1 MASGTRVDLNESS
14 GIANFLN
21 RCLVSLAWMA
31 SMCATP
37 MHPVSLKAVHRLLL
51 FGIVAFAATGIAQAQ
66 PKPVPRMQAIPLPH
80 EEVSFQCAGR
90 ELTRF
95 HFKGAQER
103 PFLFPVNGPSGI
115 SLTRMGHPHDPV
127 SHSHHNSVWISHALV
142 NGRTFWADTSGDRI
156 VHQRVEKLVDG
167 DEAASVETSA
177 IWRTKEGADLLSERL
192 KTSVEPLDEGEWLLV
207 VDLSLSAL
215 KETVTFGETAFGM
228 MAVRVAKTMGV
239 KDGGGTIRNSEG
251 GVDEAGC
258 FRKRARWVD
267 YSGPVTS
274 DAQEG
279 VTLFDHPSNFGYP
292 AHFHVRDD
300 GWMGAALTFG
310 GSLTLEPGQM
320 TRLRYGLYV
329 HRGVPDPSV
338 LEGRWR
344 AFSGRPPQ

>member
-1 MASGTRVDLNESS
+1 
-14 GIANFLN
+14 
-21 RCLVSLAWMA
+21 MA
-31 SMCATP
+31 SMSPNAMFRASPNTP
-37 MHPVSLKAVHRLLL
+37 HFLLMMTVV
-51 FGIVAFAATGIAQAQ
+51 GVALTGRAPAQ
-66 PKPVPRMQAIPLPH
+66 PRPVPRVQALPLPH
-80 EEVSFQCAGR
+80 NEVSFQSAGR
-90 ELTRF
+90 ELTRL
-95 HFKGAQER
+95 HFSNTQER

-156 VHQRVEKLVDG
+156 VHQRVEKLSDG
-167 DEAASVETSA
+167 DDAASVETMA
-177 IWRTKEGADLLSERL
+177 LWRTKEGEDLLAERR
-192 KTSVEPLDEGEWLLV
+192 KTSVEPLNDGEWLLV
-207 VDLSLSAL
+207 VDVALSAL
-215 KETVTFGETAFGM
+215 KESVTFGETAFGM

-267 YSGPVTS
+267 YAGPVTNET
-274 DAQEG
+274 QEG
-279 VTLFDHPSNFGYP
+279 VTLLDHPSNFGHP

-310 GSLTLEPGQM
+310 GSLTLEPGQT

-329 HRGVPDPSV
+329 HRGVPDSSV
-338 LEGRWR
+338 LEERWR
-344 AFSGRPPQ
+344 SFSERVVR